1 MKRAIAAAEVL
12 CRRHNISETTLGRWR
27 DEFLAGGTAALGAG
41 KTQQNVQSGRIE
53 ELEQS
58 LAGRDQVI
66 GELTIAHRILKK
78 TCAAVVAVGATG
90 DGSGRLADQFG
101 DPFPAVLGLV
111 TAEEVAADAA

>member
-1 MKRAIAAAEVL
+1 MPKHSPHTPEQRAEIVLAYLRREEATEVL

-41 KTQQNVQSGRIE
+41 KTQQNVQSRRIE

-66 GELTIAHRILKK
+66 GELTIANRILKK
-78 TCAAVVAVGATG
+78 TVGPG
-90 DGSGRLADQFG
+90 
-101 DPFPAVLGLV
+101 
-111 TAEEVAADAA
+111 